1 MQHGVDPLTA
11 RFDAPSLAVALRRR
25 DVESVRTLLSTPINV
40 EAIETILSVAKTD
53 AMLAVL
59 CSAGGIHAVLNA
71 LKASTGNEALLKGTV
86 LTLRHLYKFD
96 AKLTSIVVRLQ
107 DGISAILEN
116 LRERIHCV
124 DTELLQA
131 LLTILGDVSHN
142 AANVQVIVKE
152 NGTAVIL
159 AAILAHLKNDQMV
172 LPALNVLVAISRH
185 PSHIATLVR
194 EGGVPAVLAAILAHL
209 RRVEV
214 LRAALTVL
222 RSIVSDEHSAVRL
235 GGQGAYRI
243 VFAVLQTHASVEQLD
258 LIRLGAGV
266 LWRMHHARSPPTQL
280 LHSHLG
286 FTKPGTGV
294 ADAGGDAR
302 AGAGR
307 GLFGVDVAGADE
319 GEAGEGAADELDDEA
334 GDSDCGEDLGASFS
348 AGAAELAK
356 GGDEGCGSAGAP
368 APAPAAEEATPA
380 LAVPQALMRYGGHA
394 DWMDSC
400 PAFAEELSA
409 SAVPQT
415 HAELIVKS
423 ITSEAER
430 LLASYAHRTPAGGG
444 AAAVAAAAAAAAA
457 AAQPPSEPTYPRV
470 VYEAFP
476 LETPAGG
483 AQAGAPAA
491 AAGPSS
497 IGASSGAGGGAG
509 GPPSLGFDAGFES
522 ANLRRAV
529 QVGPK
534 EYHLVLNCD
543 VNTRGHTQWFLFR
556 VRGMLPGV
564 PYRFHIINMMKPDS
578 LFSSG
583 MRPLLYSEAAAAAEG
598 IGWRRCGDD
607 IAYFM
612 NQYSYAVTRKPPPA
626 RKGGGRGRGVAS
638 QSGGGG
644 GGEPALAY
652 FYSLTFSITFPHAD
666 DVCYVAQCYPFTY
679 SMQQARTSALV
690 GARGADRIVR
700 RETLCTSYG
709 GNTVDLLSVTDFTS
723 PPDVVAARKVVVVSA
738 RVHPGESNASW
749 MMAGL
754 LEAVTA
760 DTEPARRLRRMLMLK
775 IVPMLNPD
783 GVVLGNY
790 RCSAVG
796 VDLNR
801 QWQDPHEVKMPSIFA
816 LKRLMRGIVAT
827 EQLLLYCDLHG
838 HSRKRNVF
846 AYGCEITKGP
856 NRLRERVFP
865 RLLAECPH
873 FSFPGCSYKVLR
885 SKDTTGRV
893 VVSRQFATPNSF
905 TIEASF
911 CGADF
916 GRGAGAHY
924 SIAHLKEMGAAFV
937 PALLDF
943 ADPSQAHVN
952 AILAELEA
960 QFPSAE
966 DDADEA
972 DEADEDGAPARK
984 GGGAHLDS
992 LADASE
998 KLRRAARVKSRAAAA
1013 AKAVK
1018 AGKEGGDKAA
1028 TKATKATKAVEKEKK
1043 K

>member
-1 MQHGVDPLTA
+1 
-11 RFDAPSLAVALRRR
+11 
-25 DVESVRTLLSTPINV
+25 
-40 EAIETILSVAKTD
+40 
-53 AMLAVL
+53 
-59 CSAGGIHAVLNA
+59 
-71 LKASTGNEALLKGTV
+71 
-86 LTLRHLYKFD
+86 
-96 AKLTSIVVRLQ
+96 
-107 DGISAILEN
+107 
-116 LRERIHCV
+116 
-124 DTELLQA
+124 
-131 LLTILGDVSHN
+131 
-142 AANVQVIVKE
+142 
-152 NGTAVIL
+152 
-159 AAILAHLKNDQMV
+159 
-172 LPALNVLVAISRH
+172 
-185 PSHIATLVR
+185 
-194 EGGVPAVLAAILAHL
+194 
-209 RRVEV
+209 
-214 LRAALTVL
+214 
-222 RSIVSDEHSAVRL
+222 
-235 GGQGAYRI
+235 
-243 VFAVLQTHASVEQLD
+243 
-258 LIRLGAGV
+258 
-266 LWRMHHARSPPTQL
+266 
-280 LHSHLG
+280 
-286 FTKPGTGV
+286 
-294 ADAGGDAR
+294 
-302 AGAGR
+302 
-307 GLFGVDVAGADE
+307 
-319 GEAGEGAADELDDEA
+319 
-334 GDSDCGEDLGASFS
+334 
-348 AGAAELAK
+348 
-356 GGDEGCGSAGAP
+356 
-368 APAPAAEEATPA
+368 
-380 LAVPQALMRYGGHA
+380 
-394 DWMDSC
+394 
-400 PAFAEELSA
+400 
-409 SAVPQT
+409 
-415 HAELIVKS
+415 
-423 ITSEAER
+423 
-430 LLASYAHRTPAGGG
+430 
-444 AAAVAAAAAAAAA
+444 
-457 AAQPPSEPTYPRV
+457 
-470 VYEAFP
+470 
-476 LETPAGG
+476 
-483 AQAGAPAA
+483 
-491 AAGPSS
+491 
-497 IGASSGAGGGAG
+497 
-509 GPPSLGFDAGFES
+509 
-522 ANLRRAV
+522 
-529 QVGPK
+529 
-534 EYHLVLNCD
+534 

-638 QSGGGG
+638 QSGGGGG

>member
-1 MQHGVDPLTA
+1 
-11 RFDAPSLAVALRRR
+11 
-25 DVESVRTLLSTPINV
+25 
-40 EAIETILSVAKTD
+40 
-53 AMLAVL
+53 
-59 CSAGGIHAVLNA
+59 
-71 LKASTGNEALLKGTV
+71 
-86 LTLRHLYKFD
+86 
-96 AKLTSIVVRLQ
+96 
-107 DGISAILEN
+107 
-116 LRERIHCV
+116 
-124 DTELLQA
+124 
-131 LLTILGDVSHN
+131 
-142 AANVQVIVKE
+142 
-152 NGTAVIL
+152 
-159 AAILAHLKNDQMV
+159 
-172 LPALNVLVAISRH
+172 
-185 PSHIATLVR
+185 
-194 EGGVPAVLAAILAHL
+194 
-209 RRVEV
+209 
-214 LRAALTVL
+214 
-222 RSIVSDEHSAVRL
+222 
-235 GGQGAYRI
+235 
-243 VFAVLQTHASVEQLD
+243 
-258 LIRLGAGV
+258 
-266 LWRMHHARSPPTQL
+266 
-280 LHSHLG
+280 
-286 FTKPGTGV
+286 
-294 ADAGGDAR
+294 
-302 AGAGR
+302 
-307 GLFGVDVAGADE
+307 
-319 GEAGEGAADELDDEA
+319 
-334 GDSDCGEDLGASFS
+334 
-348 AGAAELAK
+348 
-356 GGDEGCGSAGAP
+356 
-368 APAPAAEEATPA
+368 
-380 LAVPQALMRYGGHA
+380 
-394 DWMDSC
+394 
-400 PAFAEELSA
+400 
-409 SAVPQT
+409 
-415 HAELIVKS
+415 
-423 ITSEAER
+423 
-430 LLASYAHRTPAGGG
+430 
-444 AAAVAAAAAAAAA
+444 
-457 AAQPPSEPTYPRV
+457 
-470 VYEAFP
+470 
-476 LETPAGG
+476 
-483 AQAGAPAA
+483 
-491 AAGPSS
+491 
-497 IGASSGAGGGAG
+497 
-509 GPPSLGFDAGFES
+509 
-522 ANLRRAV
+522 
-529 QVGPK
+529 
-534 EYHLVLNCD
+534 
-543 VNTRGHTQWFLFR
+543 
-556 VRGMLPGV
+556 
-564 PYRFHIINMMKPDS
+564 
-578 LFSSG
+578 
-583 MRPLLYSEAAAAAEG
+583 
-598 IGWRRCGDD
+598 
-607 IAYFM
+607 
-612 NQYSYAVTRKPPPA
+612 
-626 RKGGGRGRGVAS
+626 
-638 QSGGGG
+638 
-644 GGEPALAY
+644 
-652 FYSLTFSITFPHAD
+652 
-666 DVCYVAQCYPFTY
+666 
-679 SMQQARTSALV
+679 MQQARTSALV

-723 PPDVVAARKVVVVSA
+723 PPEVVGARKVVVVSA

-1013 AKAVK
+1013 AKAIK

-1028 TKATKATKAVEKEKK
+1028 TKATKATKAVEKAEKK